1 MQRRIAPLLAV
12 VLGSRAADAA
22 APAAPAERA
31 AAPKTI
37 VGVAA
42 GDKRFTTL
50 VALVKQAG
58 LVNTLS
64 AKGSFTV
71 FAPTNAAFAKLK
83 KAAPATYMAVST
95 DKALLKQVLT
105 YHVLAKKVP
114 SGAAVAAAK
123 KNASVKTVQ
132 GEKIA
137 LSIKGGKLVLNGNS
151 RVIVADVK
159 ASNGV
164 IHAIDT
170 VLVPPSAAAGA
181 SSKSVGSFRGVR
193 CVAAGVKFLITN
205 DLLVAAAR
213 QQVDYDTIDS
223 DSGGSEGAINT
234 DLPSPSFLPLGTVI
248 KLHYTNPELFDWCN

>member
-1 MQRRIAPLLAV
+1 MHKRIAPLLAV
-12 VLGSRAADAA
+12 VLAVGLLSSAASA
-22 APAAPAERA
+22 APADRA

-58 LVNTLS
+58 LVKTLS
-64 AKGSFTV
+64 AKGPYTV

-83 KAAPATYMAVST
+83 KTAPATYSAVAS
-95 DKALLKQVLT
+95 DKKLLTQVLT
-105 YHVLAKKVP
+105 YHVLGKRVP
-114 SGAAVAAAK
+114 STAAVAAAQK
-123 KNASVKTVQ
+123 KASVKTVQ

-159 ASNGV
+159 TSNGV

-170 VLVPPSAAAGA
+170 VLVPPSA
-181 SSKSVGSFRGVR
+181 S
-193 CVAAGVKFLITN
+193 
-205 DLLVAAAR
+205 
-213 QQVDYDTIDS
+213 
-223 DSGGSEGAINT
+223 
-234 DLPSPSFLPLGTVI
+234 
-248 KLHYTNPELFDWCN
+248 

>member
-1 MQRRIAPLLAV
+1 MHKRIAPLLAV
-12 VLGSRAADAA
+12 VLGAGLLSSA

-31 AAPKTI
+31 AGPKTI

-50 VALVKQAG
+50 VALVTQAG
-58 LVNTLS
+58 LVKTLS
-64 AKGSFTV
+64 AKGPYTV

-83 KAAPATYMAVST
+83 KTAPATYAAVT
-95 DKALLKQVLT
+95 ADKKLLTTVLT
-105 YHVLAKKVP
+105 YHVLANRVP
-114 SGAAVAAAK
+114 STAAVAAAK

-159 ASNGV
+159 TSNGI

-170 VLVPPSAAAGA
+170 VLVPPSA
-181 SSKSVGSFRGVR
+181 
-193 CVAAGVKFLITN
+193 T
-205 DLLVAAAR
+205 
-213 QQVDYDTIDS
+213 
-223 DSGGSEGAINT
+223 
-234 DLPSPSFLPLGTVI
+234 
-248 KLHYTNPELFDWCN
+248 